1 MWITPQHPDILLP
14 LVCGIL
20 RLLRPRSSVRLL
32 LIMKIELRLAIKSLH
47 RLLEC

>member
-1 MWITPQHPDILLP
+1 MWITPQHPDILLR

-20 RLLRPRSSVRLL
+20 PLLRPCSPVRLL
-32 LIMKIELRLAIKSLH
+32 LIMKIELRLPIKSLY